1 MATIPTTAAS
11 ADQKVSVN
19 LPTYVRPELAERL
32 LDLALLGDLLAGTR
46 RMWRKARLYI
56 RIWADESEDVYKIR
70 AKCEQVFEGLG
81 RTLSAAVG
89 MLFSRPPEVEWNRG
103 AGSIED
109 HWDNIDGA
117 GTNGDVFLKRF
128 AEATIRDGTGVIV
141 VDHPKPPVNEKG
153 ERIPVNADMDEPLGL
168 RPRWASYPRAN
179 VLSWRYD
186 TVKNRL
192 TLTQIVL
199 AEPSTTN
206 SGTFGVEKKTRWRR
220 IYLAVPENAEA
231 NPDGTAPEPQALFEV
246 WEATVPNPSTPEQ
259 FRVTEWGAYRSAK
272 GLPMPFLPVAVAT
285 VGKPEGDPLVASIPL
300 LGVAWANLG
309 HWQLASNLRF
319 YRDLVA
325 FPQPTLLGDLDQ
337 EMGVDADGAPAMV
350 PGRMRF
356 GPMVVV
362 HLSADGESPAEF
374 KYVAP
379 PVEAFEPLIAGCQEK
394 MEAMAA
400 LGMSFLARDKRT
412 AETAEAKRLD
422 ATAENATL
430 ATAAQGIEDAVNYAF
445 EIHGWYMDIP
455 KEGVPEL
462 GINRDYDAIA
472 MEPAVM
478 AVWVQAVQ
486 NADVPPRV
494 LLEAWKAGGRLPPD
508 VDLDALEM
516 EILVAVAAKQAQAA
530 ALAEAQAA
538 ARQPPPPPPGQKAT
552 KAEEEEVART
562 FEE

>member
-11 ADQKVSVN
+11 ADTKVSTN
-19 LPTYVRPELAERL
+19 LPTYVRPELTDRL
-32 LDLALLGDLLAGTR
+32 LDLTLMEDLLAGTR

-56 RIWADESEDVYKIR
+56 RIWADEDEDVYKIR
-70 AKCEQVFEGLG
+70 SRCEQVFEGLG

-89 MLFSRPPEVEWNRG
+89 MLFSRPPEITWNQG
-103 AGSIED
+103 AARIEE

-117 GTNGDVFLKRF
+117 GTKGDVFLKRF

-153 ERIPVNADMDEPLGL
+153 KPVQVTADMDERLGL
-168 RPRWASYPRAN
+168 RPRWASYPREN
-179 VLSWRYD
+179 ILSWRYD
-186 TVKNRL
+186 TVNNRQ

-199 AEPSTTN
+199 AEPSVTAA
-206 SGTFGVEKKTRWRR
+206 GTFGIEKKTRWRR
-220 IYLAVPENAEA
+220 IFLAVPEGAQPNM
-231 NPDGTAPEPQALFEV
+231 DGTPAEPQALWEV
-246 WEATVPNPSTPEQ
+246 WEATVPNPATPEQ
-259 FRVTEWGAYRSAK
+259 FRVTDRGAYRSVK
-272 GLPMPFLPVAVAT
+272 GLAMPFLPVAVAT

-309 HWQLASNLRF
+309 HWQQASNLRF
-319 YRDLVA
+319 YRELAA
-325 FPQPTLLGDLDQ
+325 FPQPSLLGNLD
-337 EMGVDADGAPAMV
+337 EEKGVDAAGNPGMV

-356 GPMVVV
+356 GPLVVV
-362 HLSADGESPAEF
+362 HLSADGEAPAEF

-379 PVEAFEPLIAGCQEK
+379 PVEAFEPLIAGCEEK

-422 ATAENATL
+422 ATAENSTL
-430 ATAAQGIEDAVNYAF
+430 ATASQGIEDCANYAF

-455 KEGVPEL
+455 KDGVPEL
-462 GINRDYDAIA
+462 RINRDYDAIA
-472 MEPAVM
+472 MEAGVM
-478 AVWVQAVQ
+478 SVWVQAVK

-508 VDLDALEM
+508 TDIDALEM
-516 EILVAVAAKQAQAA
+516 EILGAMAAKAEIAAKLASAQAA
-530 ALAEAQAA
+530 
-538 ARQPPPPPPGQKAT
+538 RPPTLPPGQKQAV
-552 KAEEEEVART
+552 ADEEEGIDLT
-562 FEE
+562 GGN

>member
-1 MATIPTTAAS
+1 MATTSMDP
-11 ADQKVSVN
+11 KVALN
-19 LPTYVRPELAERL
+19 LPTYERPELKERL
-32 LDLALLGDLLAGTR
+32 LDLTLMSDLLAGSR
-46 RMWRKARLYI
+46 KMWRKARLYI
-56 RIWADESEDVYKIR
+56 RKWADEHEDVYGIR
-70 AKCEQVFEGLG
+70 ARCEQVFEGLG

-89 MLFSRPPEVEWNRG
+89 MMFSRPPEIEWGPAEARLTP
-103 AGSIED
+103 

-117 GTNGDVFLKRF
+117 GTKGDIFLKRF
-128 AEATIRDGTGVIV
+128 AEASVRDGVGVIV
-141 VDHPKPPVNEKG
+141 VDHPKAPVNEKN
-153 ERIPVNADMDEPLGL
+153 ERLQVTADMDERLGL

-186 TVKNRL
+186 TVNNRQ

-199 AEPSTTN
+199 SEPRAIPD
-206 SGTFGVEKKTRWRR
+206 GTFGVTHTTRWRR
-220 IYLAVPENAEA
+220 IYLAVPKGAGP
-231 NPDGTAPEPQALFEV
+231 NPDGSPAEPQALWEV
-246 WEATVPNPSTPEQ
+246 WEATQDQPTAPEH
-259 FRVTEWGAYRSAK
+259 FRVTEGGAFRSAS
-272 GLPMPFLPVAVAT
+272 GAAMPFLPVSVAT

-309 HWQLASNLRF
+309 HWQQASNLRF
-319 YRDLVA
+319 YRELAA
-325 FPQPTLLGDLDQ
+325 FPQPSLLGNLDE
-337 EMGVDADGAPAMV
+337 EMGVDAAGNPGMV

-356 GPMVVV
+356 GPLVVV
-362 HLSADGESPAEF
+362 HLSADGEAPAEF

-430 ATAAQGIEDAVNYAF
+430 ATASQGIEDAANYAW

-455 KEGVPEL
+455 KADCPVVTF
-462 GINRDYDAIA
+462 NRDYDAIA
-472 MEPAVM
+472 MEAGVM
-478 AVWVQAVQ
+478 SVWVDAVK

-508 VDLDALEM
+508 TDIDALEM
-516 EILVAVAAKQAQAA
+516 EILGAMAAKAEIAAKLASAQAA
-530 ALAEAQAA
+530 
-538 ARQPPPPPPGQKAT
+538 RPPTPPPGQKQVGAD
-552 KAEEEEVART
+552 EEEGIDLT
-562 FEE
+562 GGN